1 MSARLESLLDA
12 DRRAECLRNDE
23 AMRTVTR
30 AELALNT
37 RRFARTAGEAF
48 KDATY
53 SDPIEP
59 HIAPPLWQRIT
70 LFFRRRF
77 S

>member
-1 MSARLESLLDA
+1 MSYYLSQLEGA
-12 DRRAECLRNDE
+12 DRRAECDRND
-23 AMRTVTR
+23 AATQ
-30 AELALNT
+30 LNT